1 MAALAAVKA
10 KGELRD
16 YFEPVRRCGKVA
28 AGKRKMSVYN
38 AIRNKLVHRMVA
50 VMERRTAYTVA
61 FAK

>member
-1 MAALAAVKA
+1 MAALAAVKT

-38 AIRNKLVHRMVA
+38 TIRNKLVHRMVA
-50 VMERRTAYTVA
+50 VMERGTAYTMTYV
-61 FAK
+61 K

>member
-1 MAALAAVKA
+1 MAALAAVKT

-16 YFEPVRRCGKVA
+16 YFERKVE

-50 VMERRTAYTVA
+50 VMERRTVYMAVHE
-61 FAK
+61 K